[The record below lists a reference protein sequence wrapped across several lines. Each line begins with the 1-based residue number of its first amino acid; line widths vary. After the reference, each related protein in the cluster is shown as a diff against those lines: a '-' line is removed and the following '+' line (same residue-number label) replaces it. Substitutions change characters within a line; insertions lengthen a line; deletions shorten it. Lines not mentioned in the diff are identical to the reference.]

1 MEVVAVLAISAIS
14 NRCIPQ
20 VVAVCVESVRGEI
33 AALRRLPEDDRR
45 KAFKMLCAQSAAPF
59 DEV

>member
-1 MEVVAVLAISAIS
+1 M
-14 NRCIPQ
+14 
-20 VVAVCVESVRGEI
+20 ESVRGEI

-59 DEV
+59 DEVQRTFFIWTGEITDI